1 MMINNVVTWKR
12 YNGYECSSQ
21 GDKRFSAFF
30 AFLPD
35 GNSIEYHYQCN
46 VKGYRS
52 IREGKGKPPLRSVN
66 NLWQEYLN
74 LWTIWAKN
82 HPELMDAL
90 LTLCK
95 EYNYVL
101 SDKFATTKNNQAA
114 ALAWLLN
121 NPKLWR
127 S

>member
-1 MMINNVVTWKR
+1 MITWKR
-12 YNGYECSSQ
+12 FGGYECSSQ

-52 IREGKGKPPLRSVN
+52 IREGKGKPSLIRCDT
-66 NLWQEYLN
+66 WKAYLK
-74 LWTIWAKN
+74 LWTIWAIN
-82 HPELMDAL
+82 NPDLMNELFE
-90 LTLCK
+90 K
-95 EYNYVL
+95 VGPNGIV
-101 SDKFATTKNNQAA
+101 SDKFATTTVNQAK